1 MDSTGTD
8 RRDSTG
14 TDRRDSTGTQ
24 TREPGEVQ
32 INGTVADGYEPVRD
46 AFAAKM
52 TLLDA
57 VYASVG

>member
-1 MDSTGTD
+1 
-8 RRDSTG
+8 
-14 TDRRDSTGTQ
+14 
-24 TREPGEVQ
+24 VQ